1 MRKIVIAI
9 DGPAGAGKSTVS
21 KQVAKRLG
29 LTYLDT
35 GAMYRALALKAM
47 RAGLTAEDG
56 EAAAVLGDRTTI
68 SFGQGDP
75 QTVYIDG
82 EEVTSQ
88 IRLPEVGDFA
98 SALSVHSPVRR
109 LLVKRQKEMV
119 AAGGVVL
126 EGRDVTTVVAPDAD
140 VRVFLTATLD
150 ERARRRCAELQARGT
165 PASYE
170 EVRAQIAERDHRD
183 MTRDDSPLV
192 LAPGVP
198 ELVTDGMS
206 VDQVVSA
213 IAAMAPTR

>member
-75 QTVYIDG
+75 QAVYLDG

-170 EVRAQIAERDHRD
+170 EVRAQIVERDHRD

-213 IAAMAPTR
+213 IAAMAPLG

>member
-21 KQVAKRLG
+21 KQVAMRLG

-47 RAGLTAEDG
+47 RAGLTVEDG
-56 EAAAVLGDRTTI
+56 EAAADLGDRTTI
-68 SFGQGDP
+68 AFGQGDP
-75 QTVYIDG
+75 QAVYLDG

-213 IAAMAPTR
+213 IAAMAPLG

>member
-198 ELVTDGMS
+198 ELFTDGMS